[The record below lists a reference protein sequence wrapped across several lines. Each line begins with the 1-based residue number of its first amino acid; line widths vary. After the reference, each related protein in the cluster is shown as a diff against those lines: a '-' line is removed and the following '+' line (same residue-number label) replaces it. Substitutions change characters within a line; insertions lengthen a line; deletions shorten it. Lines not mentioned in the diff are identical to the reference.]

1 MRALEKVI
9 DCPPSCARLQIKA
22 HWRNKRRKDG
32 IEKVRSIYPLHPT
45 FLCTTFLTILA
56 GTNFDHL
63 SSLLFSSGILRQLCS
78 HKMYLRYFRFKG
90 HEQIEETL
98 VANED
103 KHGAGG
109 REKLYQR
116 RVQSGILSVL
126 SRGSNSSKLC
136 KQVSYRGNFGNRF
149 FPFRAWSAGGV
160 GRVDSSRIFFLFFF
174 PFRSIKVKIQKLNS
188 NPFRNTFHRY
198 FNLRLEIKNV

>member
-1 MRALEKVI
+1 MRVLEKVI

-149 FPFRAWSAGGV
+149 FPFRAWSAEGV

>member
-1 MRALEKVI
+1 MRVLEKVI

-109 REKLYQR
+109 GKSCTNGEFKVGFSLSYREDQIPRNFVNKSRIVETLGREQ
-116 RVQSGILSVL
+116 ILSVP
-126 SRGSNSSKLC
+126 C
-136 KQVSYRGNFGNRF
+136 M
-149 FPFRAWSAGGV
+149 V
-160 GRVDSSRIFFLFFF
+160 GRGGG
-174 PFRSIKVKIQKLNS
+174 
-188 NPFRNTFHRY
+188 
-198 FNLRLEIKNV
+198 

>member
-1 MRALEKVI
+1 MYE
-9 DCPPSCARLQIKA
+9 
-22 HWRNKRRKDG
+22 RRKDG
-32 IEKVRSIYPLHPT
+32 IEKVRSVYPLHPT

-103 KHGAGG
+103 KHGTGG

-136 KQVSYRGNFGNRF
+136 KQVSYRGNFGKGTDSFRSVHGRPGVGLIRAEFFSSSF
-149 FPFRAWSAGGV
+149 FPFA
-160 GRVDSSRIFFLFFF
+160 
-174 PFRSIKVKIQKLNS
+174 RSKLK
-188 NPFRNTFHRY
+188 F
-198 FNLRLEIKNV
+198 KN

>member
-1 MRALEKVI
+1 MRGLEKGSRVV

-136 KQVSYRGNFGNRF
+136 KQVSYRGNFGKGTDSFRSVHGRPGGWVGLIRAEFFSSSF
-149 FPFRAWSAGGV
+149 FPFA
-160 GRVDSSRIFFLFFF
+160 
-174 PFRSIKVKIQKLNS
+174 RSKLK
-188 NPFRNTFHRY
+188 F
-198 FNLRLEIKNV
+198 KN

>member
-1 MRALEKVI
+1 MRGLEKGSRVV

-22 HWRNKRRKDG
+22 HWRNKRVVERRKDG

-103 KHGAGG
+103 KHGTGG

-136 KQVSYRGNFGNRF
+136 KQVSYRGNFGKGTDSFRSVHGRPGGGWVGLIRAEFFSSSF
-149 FPFRAWSAGGV
+149 FPFA
-160 GRVDSSRIFFLFFF
+160 
-174 PFRSIKVKIQKLNS
+174 RSKLK
-188 NPFRNTFHRY
+188 F
-198 FNLRLEIKNV
+198 KN

>member
-136 KQVSYRGNFGNRF
+136 KQVSYRGNFGKGTDSFRSVHGRPGGWVGLIRAEFFSSSF
-149 FPFRAWSAGGV
+149 FPFA
-160 GRVDSSRIFFLFFF
+160 
-174 PFRSIKVKIQKLNS
+174 RSKLK
-188 NPFRNTFHRY
+188 F
-198 FNLRLEIKNV
+198 KN

>member
-1 MRALEKVI
+1 MVWRKVV
-9 DCPPSCARLQIKA
+9 DCPPLCARLQIKA
-22 HWRNKRRKDG
+22 HWRNKRVVERRKDG

-103 KHGAGG
+103 KHGAGEG
-109 REKLYQR
+109 K
-116 RVQSGILSVL
+116 VVPTA
-126 SRGSNSSKLC
+126 SSKWDSLC
-136 KQVSYRGNFGNRF
+136 LIE
-149 FPFRAWSAGGV
+149 
-160 GRVDSSRIFFLFFF
+160 RIKFLET
-174 PFRSIKVKIQKLNS
+174 L
-188 NPFRNTFHRY
+188 
-198 FNLRLEIKNV
+198 

>member
-1 MRALEKVI
+1 MRGLEKGSRVV

-22 HWRNKRRKDG
+22 HWRNKRVVERRKDG

-136 KQVSYRGNFGNRF
+136 KQVSYRGNFGKGTDSFRSVHGRPGGWVGLIRAEFFSSSF
-149 FPFRAWSAGGV
+149 FPFA
-160 GRVDSSRIFFLFFF
+160 
-174 PFRSIKVKIQKLNS
+174 RSKLK
-188 NPFRNTFHRY
+188 F
-198 FNLRLEIKNV
+198 KN